1 MSRDRASTENLNQK
15 QASGRL
21 TNETE
26 KQINPSV
33 KFNPRQ
39 ETGERLNQEERDTKR
54 KTSDDVVATHE
65 HMAQGQGEF
74 MKPERADL
82 DSNEKSGAL

>member
-1 MSRDRASTENLNQK
+1 MNRDQASTENLNQK

-21 TNETE
+21 TSETE

-39 ETGERLNQEERDTKR
+39 ET
-54 KTSDDVVATHE
+54 S
-65 HMAQGQGEF
+65 
-74 MKPERADL
+74 
-82 DSNEKSGAL
+82 EKSSQDERGTRSSSPNKTVEDAPTVDSTLGGI